1 MNIAVENTLRSIDNV
16 DRLTDLAA
24 ISIYN
29 TSHEAID
36 KFDVMQEFASPDYVE
51 GEFVQESLLTGVLIG
66 AGILGV
72 AISAFLIIKK
82 IIESKAKG
90 DPNAASNTVAGVNL
104 LNPDEVGK
112 LFDEWDNKYFKK
124 YPDLVA
130 ENVPGVGEL
139 GAYNGLLLE
148 AIRGFCGEATHLAD
162 TVGSVDDAQ
171 LKEGIAM
178 LEKEFDNGISM
189 DEILSKMGRVDKNNF
204 AQIKSEAMA
213 ISKTLKEFDNQ
224 VARTIDEF
232 KVKAK
237 EQNTNPDGEENKQI
251 TEESIKFLEKTLKA
265 KADTAGK
272 IMQDFRTK
280 CLDGIGKALET
291 ELGKRSSSL
300 TYTDDAKNKKYNQ
313 AIDKVFGPA
322 ATSNKDFVKNY
333 LADNDGDFKGCLTT
347 AYQAMLEGK
356 AKSDVKQ
363 KVSQDL
369 YNKVSQVANIMGYT
383 EELPK
388 PPFELTLS
396 DASNTD
402 VAEAIRGASGN
413 SKQQATADSAFTDAS
428 DTEVGRLIRG
438 DSDTE
443 TQTKQTNP
451 DDAFSDASNTE
462 TGRMIQQA
470 MGGTESPSPKQATSD
485 SAFSDASDTE
495 VGRLLR
501 GETEGT
507 PESKAE
513 EKEVGDK
520 QDNTEFENKVKVKV
534 SKAVDA
540 GIDERAAELIARGD
554 APGIASAL
562 GKFNISKPEA
572 REQYIVLYD
581 NLNKALDFFG
591 YAPLKQIT
599 ENGID
604 KFMTPDQL
612 NAKYGEPSQNDSAF
626 SDAGD
631 TEVGKLLRGETDE
644 TPEAEKEDTEETE
657 PKSELPDAH
666 IMNKEEAEKVSAKP
680 FAPERISSSELNS
693 NTAAEDRAKQI
704 GAEDRAKLQSEI
716 DRAKLEAQL
725 KAANNPNAVLS
736 NANDSEAA
744 AAIQN
749 QLNSETSDS
758 EDEHK
763 PELTGADENI
773 IQQIS
778 ANTGFD
784 ESRVENIYNILKA
797 NTNPEDVKHAF
808 IANTFRPIISMP
820 GFNQNMANKSLETN
834 YDYFK
839 TIADAAKIP
848 FDVQPITVSNATIN
862 DIYNIINNTN
872 TDTETKIEKIADQ
885 VEADSEAEE
894 PENEILN
901 AADTTDT
908 ADAIKEKYSS
918 AIDELFPAD
927 KFSESDINRVKKHII
942 EDHNGDLNEYLNR
955 FYASHT
961 DKQNKAR
968 YRRIA
973 ELAKKIGYTEELPKP
988 TNSPS

>member
-1 MNIAVENTLRSIDNV
+1 MNNAVENTLKSIDNV
-16 DRLTDLAA
+16 DRLADLAA

-36 KFDVMQEFASPDYVE
+36 KYNVMQEFASPDYVE

-104 LNPDEVGK
+104 LNPDEIGK
-112 LFDEWDNKYFKK
+112 LFDEWGNKYFKK
-124 YPDLVA
+124 YPDIVA

-139 GAYNGLLLE
+139 GTYNGLLLE
-148 AIRGFCGEATHLAD
+148 AIRGFCNEATHLAD
-162 TVGSVDDAQ
+162 SVGSVDDDQ

-178 LEKEFDNGISM
+178 LEKEFDNSISM
-189 DEILSKMGRVDKNNF
+189 DDMLSKMGRVDKNNF
-204 AQIKSEAMA
+204 AQIKSEAMD
-213 ISKTLKEFDNQ
+213 ISKTLREFDNQ
-224 VARTIDEF
+224 VTKTIDEF

-265 KADTAGK
+265 KANTAGK

-280 CLDGIGKALET
+280 CLDGIGKALEA

-300 TYTDDAKNKKYNQ
+300 TYADDVKNEKYNQ
-313 AIDKVFGPA
+313 AVDKVFGPA

-333 LADNDGDFKGCLTT
+333 LADNDGDFKGCLTH
-347 AYQAMLEGK
+347 AYDAMVQGN
-356 AKSDVKQ
+356 AKPEVKQ

-369 YNKVSQVANIMGYT
+369 YEKVSQVANIVGYT
-383 EELPK
+383 GELPK
-388 PPFELTLS
+388 PPFELSLS
-396 DASNTD
+396 DASGTE
-402 VAEAIRGASGN
+402 VADAIRGASDG
-413 SKQQATADSAFTDAS
+413 S
-428 DTEVGRLIRG
+428 
-438 DSDTE
+438 
-443 TQTKQTNP
+443 KQTNP
-451 DDAFSDASNTE
+451 DEAFTNANDSDVAKILRGETETEAQPAQNNPDAAFTDASNTE

-470 MGGTESPSPKQATSD
+470 MGGTESSSKQTNPD
-485 SAFSDASDTE
+485 EAFSNANDTE
-495 VGRLLR
+495 IGKLLR
-501 GETEGT
+501 GESEET
-507 PESKAE
+507 PESNAKEKEADANSDNTTFE
-513 EKEVGDK
+513 EKVK
-520 QDNTEFENKVKVKV
+520 ENV
-534 SKAVDA
+534 SKAVAA
-540 GIDERAAELIARGD
+540 GIDERAAELIASGD
-554 APGIASAL
+554 TPGIASAL

-572 REQYIVLYD
+572 REQYIALYN
-581 NLNKALDFFG
+581 NLNEALDFFG
-591 YAPLKQIT
+591 FGPLKDVGANDI
-599 ENGID
+599 N

-612 NAKYGEPSQNDSAF
+612 NAKYGEPVQNNPDAAF
-626 SDAGD
+626 SDASN
-631 TEVGKLLRGETDE
+631 TEVGRILKGEPEE
-644 TPEAEKEDTEETE
+644 TPESKAEENETEE

-666 IMNKEEAEKVSAKP
+666 VMNKEEAEKVSAKP

-693 NTAAEDRAKQI
+693 TAEDRAKQM
-704 GAEDRAKLQSEI
+704 GAEDRAKLQGEI

-725 KAANNPNAVLS
+725 KAANNPEATFA

-749 QLNSETSDS
+749 QLNDETPEP

-763 PELTGADENI
+763 PELTGADEDI

-784 ESRVENIYNILKA
+784 EGRVENIYNILKT

-808 IANTFRPIISMP
+808 IANTFGPIISMP

-839 TIADAAKIP
+839 TVADAAKMP
-848 FDVQPITVSNATIN
+848 FDVQPITVSSGTIN

-908 ADAIKEKYSS
+908 ADAVKEKYSS
-918 AIDELFPAD
+918 AIDEFFPAD
-927 KFSESDINRVKKHII
+927 KFSEREINSVKKHII
-942 EDHNGDLNEYLNR
+942 EDHNGDLNEYLNH

-973 ELAKKIGYTEELPKP
+973 ELAKKVGYTEELPKP
-988 TNSPS
+988 TDSPR